1 MVEDRDRKRRRV
13 ADGATLFSGKTGE
26 PREKRRIPKIDI
38 SKTSAMVRHIPDTQN
53 LDKLVHQL
61 DLLGVD
67 VKSYKDQ
74 YLLRRIRARLGKLRL
89 NRYED
94 YMKYI
99 KSSPQEITE
108 LKESLSINV
117 TRFFR
122 NRDTYLYIKEHVM
135 PEIFRKAQSKASAD
149 VKFLSVGCA
158 VGPEPYSLA
167 MIASDI
173 KPKTVNIKIHAS
185 DINQDLLDT
194 ARFATYSK
202 QYVAEMDKIEVSRYF
217 DVNKFGEYVVK
228 SDIRRSVNFFKK
240 DLMSDAFPGG
250 TDLILCRN
258 VLIYIDREAQ
268 NQVISKFINSLK
280 PGGFLVLGRTET
292 LFLDWRKYVD
302 IISAKH
308 RIYQKKSGVEVSP
321 TKEYQVTDRKHVFK
335 TKVKP
340 KVDLTS
346 RLEDLRNFRA
356 VFEERKKK
364 WEARIEDSKLLNEKN
379 RQRVMREKIT
389 ASKKPFSPLTSP
401 TRIGQ
406 TRRLSSSSGSLTNYR
421 SMLKKV
427 GDKSK
432 ISSVRRD
439 TQIHRIKDEE
449 NVSPEEYYRRLK
461 ERRRKRKR

>member
-1 MVEDRDRKRRRV
+1 MAENRDRKNKRV
-13 ADGATLFSGKTGE
+13 ADGATLFSGKIGE
-26 PREKRRIPKIDI
+26 SKKKRIVPKVDI
-38 SKTSAMVRHIPDTQN
+38 SKTSAIVRHIPDTQN
-53 LDKLVHQL
+53 LDKLIHQL

-89 NRYED
+89 SRYED
-94 YMKYI
+94 YNKYI
-99 KSSPQEITE
+99 KSNPQEITE

-122 NRDTYLYIKEHVM
+122 NRDTYLYIKDNVI
-135 PEIFRKAQSKASAD
+135 PEIFKNAQSKVSAD

-167 MIASDI
+167 MIASDN
-173 KPKTVNIKIHAS
+173 KPKTINLKIQAS

-202 QYVAEMDKIEVSRYF
+202 QYVAEMDNLEVSKYF
-217 DVNKFGEYVVK
+217 DVNKFGDYVVK
-228 SDIRRSVNFFKK
+228 SEIRRTVNFSKK
-240 DLMSDAFPGG
+240 DIMSDTYPSGV
-250 TDLILCRN
+250 DLILCRN

-268 NQVISKFINSLK
+268 NEVISKFINSLR

-308 RIYQKKSGVEVSP
+308 RIYQKSGGVMVPEGEFP
-321 TKEYQVTDRKHVFK
+321 TKERKHVFK
-335 TKVKP
+335 QKEKP
-340 KVDLTS
+340 SVDLTT
-346 RLEDLRNFRA
+346 RLEDLRNFRS

-364 WEARIEDSKLLNEKN
+364 WEARIEDTNLTNEKN
-379 RQRVMREKIT
+379 RQRVMRQKTT

-401 TRIGQ
+401 TRISQ
-406 TRRLSSSSGSLTNYR
+406 SKRLSSTPGSLTNYR
-421 SMLKKV
+421 SMLKNV

-432 ISSVRRD
+432 VSDVRKD
-439 TQIHRIKDEE
+439 TQIHRKKEEE

-461 ERRRKRKR
+461 EQRKKRKR